1 MIINDKSLGAEEK
14 IKQLVDS
21 EDAKRKELE
30 EKKKELE
37 EKKKELEQLEGKRKQ
52 EINDTRTKI
61 EEQIEEL
68 AIEEKQRFE
77 ELEELRRRREAEAAS
92 LEETVEEEE
101 RKGRIRRVGEAPQ
114 QRGYG
119 EAVEEILR
127 GNPTVYDIT
136 NYNVMNQLERIARE
150 ARERPLSTKERNF
163 VDLVEYHAERMKDN
177 DFYRNKDP
185 ANYMTRELDRIDQIN
200 RMARENEKEKPGDYK
215 T

>member
-14 IKQLVDS
+14 IKQLVES
-21 EDAKRKELE
+21 EEAKRKELE

-37 EKKKELEQLEGKRKQ
+37 EKKKELEQLESKRKQ
-52 EINDTRTKI
+52 EINDTREKI

-68 AIEEKQRFE
+68 ATEEKQRFE
-77 ELEELRRRREAEAAS
+77 ELEELRRRREEAAS
-92 LEETVEEEE
+92 LEEAVEEEE
-101 RKGRIRRVGEAPQ
+101 KKGRIRGIREAPQ

-150 ARERPLSTKERNF
+150 ARERPLSAKERNF
-163 VDLVEYHAERMKDN
+163 VDLVEQHAERMKDN

-185 ANYMTRELDRIDQIN
+185 ANYMTRELDKIDQIN
-200 RMARENEKEKPGDYK
+200 RMIREKEKPGDYRP
-215 T
+215 

>member
-14 IKQLVDS
+14 IKQLVES
-21 EDAKRKELE
+21 EEAKRKELE

-52 EINDTRTKI
+52 EINDTRAKI

-68 AIEEKQRFE
+68 AVEEKQRFE
-77 ELEELRRRREAEAAS
+77 ELEELRRRKEEAAS
-92 LEETVEEEE
+92 LEEAVEEEE
-101 RKGRIRRVGEAPQ
+101 KKGRIRGAGEAPQ

-119 EAVEEILR
+119 EAVEEVLR

-150 ARERPLSTKERNF
+150 ARERPLSTTERNF
-163 VDLVEYHAERMKDN
+163 VDLVEQHAGRMKDN
-177 DFYRNKDP
+177 DFYRDKDP
-185 ANYMTRELDRIDQIN
+185 ANYMTRELDKIDQIN
-200 RMARENEKEKPGDYK
+200 RMARGKENEKPGDYR